1 MSIILKLSNLI
12 LSPFG
17 WEAGVFGASGA
28 GGRIIFPDN
37 AQGLACRRL
46 DDGGVAVLAG
56 GREWLAGPR

>member
-1 MSIILKLSNLI
+1 MFIILKLSNLI

-17 WEAGVFGASGA
+17 WEAGAFGA

-37 AQGLACRRL
+37 ARGLACRRL

-56 GREWLAGPR
+56 GREWLVGPR